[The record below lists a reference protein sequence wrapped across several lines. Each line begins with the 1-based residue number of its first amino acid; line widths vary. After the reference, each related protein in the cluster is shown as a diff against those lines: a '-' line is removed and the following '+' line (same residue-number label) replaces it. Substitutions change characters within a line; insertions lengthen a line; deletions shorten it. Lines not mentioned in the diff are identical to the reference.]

1 MLRSVI
7 RVKNT
12 VSESRALRSQHAY
25 ARRGLLV
32 ATVLA
37 VVGLS
42 AAPLAVAQVNVTTE
56 QNDIGR
62 TGQNLNETILTTAN
76 VNSTQFGLLFSQP
89 VAGQV
94 RAQPL
99 YMSGLTINGALHNVV
114 FVATLNG
121 FVYAFDANSNTGAN
135 ASPLWGI
142 SLLDTAHGAA
152 PGATTYGNLGTMSTP
167 VIDPIGNTLYV
178 VSASFEGV
186 APIFRLHALDLASG
200 AEKFLGPVLI
210 APSVPG
216 TAPDAVGMIV
226 PLTTRNHLSRTG
238 LLLLNGVVY
247 VTFGAYNEGYET
259 IWHGWIVGFD
269 ATSLAQTG
277 VFCATPNGTGGGYW
291 MSGAGLAADQLDTVN
306 HPFGRM
312 FVPSGNGDFTAAPPY
327 TSNMDYGD
335 SILNLD
341 LTNGMP
347 AVTDDFT
354 SYNQALLF
362 PRDQDQGSA
371 GLMIVPVQ
379 STGPYPHLLVQTGKT
394 GTLFL
399 LNRDNLGGY
408 NTTDQVVQS
417 MPNAVGN
424 NGAWSAPAY
433 WNGNVYYWGKN
444 DYLKSFPLVNGL
456 LSATPTESVELS
468 QYPGSTPLISA
479 NGNTQG
485 IVWTINADAY
495 ASGGPAIL
503 EAHDASNVATT
514 LYSSATNAARD
525 TAGPASHF
533 SLPTIANGM
542 VYVGTQNQLDVY
554 GLLSGTQ
561 TSTPVISPASRAFA
575 SSLSVTITDPT
586 PNAAIYYTTDGTAP
600 TTGSALYTGAITVSS
615 SETINAVAVAPGST
629 LSSQAWASYSE
640 RPTAPPTFVTVAD
653 AYSGAQAVTITD
665 ATPGA
670 TIYYTTDG
678 SAPTVGSAVYSGP
691 ITVSAS
697 ETINAIALA
706 PGYTIG
712 GVASAPYT
720 IATSSTLLVND
731 AAGFASASGLSLLGG
746 ALLTNNALQLS
757 LAGGANNASAAWFA
771 TPVNI
776 QTFTS
781 DFYFSI
787 QEISHIADGFTF
799 TLQNSPAGLNALGGM
814 NGGLGYQGIA
824 SSVAV
829 KFDIF
834 DNAGEGV
841 DSTGFYTNGAAPTVP
856 AVDMTSTVN
865 LLGPDIL
872 HAHITYDGTTL
883 TLTLI
888 DTVSGL
894 SFTTSSA
901 MNIPAIIGGNTAYA
915 GFTAGPG
922 ATQTI
927 LNWTYVGSSASTP
940 ATATPIFTPA
950 PGTYG
955 GAQSVTITDG
965 TSGAVIYYTTDG
977 TVPTTTTSPVY
988 SSSSPPIS
996 VNTNETLKAIAV
1008 ASGYT
1013 TSAVATAAYKIRA
1026 ASPSFTPGAGT
1037 YTGPQSVTIA
1047 DATSG
1052 AVIYYTTDGTVP
1064 STTTSPVYSRSSPPV
1079 SVNAN
1084 ETLKAI
1090 AVASNYATSSVV
1102 TAVYNFQTAAPS
1114 VTPAAGTYPVA
1125 QSVTI
1130 TDSTSGAVIY
1140 YTTDGSTPSTSSS
1153 VYSGA
1158 ISVSSD
1164 QTVKAIAVAS
1174 GNATSSVVT
1183 RLYNIRAAAPSFTPG
1198 AGTYPGTQSVTI
1210 TDGTSGAV
1218 IYYTLDGST
1227 PTTSSLVYSGPI
1239 SVSASET
1246 LKAIAVASG
1255 YASSVVGTDAYK
1267 IQTATPSFTPAAGTY
1282 SGAQSVTITDAT
1294 SGAVIY
1300 YTTDG
1305 STPTTSSLVCSG
1317 AISVSADETLKAMAV
1332 ASGYATS
1339 SVVTHVYNI
1348 QTAKP
1353 SFTPLAG
1360 TYSGQ
1365 QSVTITDSTSGAV
1378 IYYTTDGSTPTTA
1391 SLQYSSSSPISVSAD
1406 ETLKAIAVASGY
1418 ATSAVV
1424 TAAFNIRTAAPTFSY
1439 PAGTYAGALSVSI
1452 ADSTSGALIYYTTD
1466 GSTPTTASLQYSN
1479 SSPISVS
1486 ANETLKAIAVA
1497 SGYASSA
1504 VVTHVYI
1511 IQTAKPG
1518 FSPPAGTYI
1527 GGQPVTIT
1535 DGTPGATIYYTIDGT
1550 VPTTTTSLPYSSSS
1564 PLFVSAN
1571 ETLKAIAVASGYAT
1585 SGVTT
1590 AVYKIHN

>member
-1 MLRSVI
+1 MLRNVL

-12 VSESRALRSQHAY
+12 VSESRTLRSQHAY

-42 AAPLAVAQVNVTTE
+42 AAAQVVAQVNVTTQ

-76 VNSTQFGLLFSQP
+76 VNSTQFGLVFSQP

-99 YMSGLTINGALHNVV
+99 YMSGFTINGALHNVV

-135 ASPLWGI
+135 ASPLWSI

-152 PGATTYGNLGTMSTP
+152 LGATTYGTLGTMSTP
-167 VIDPIGNTLYV
+167 VIDPVGNTLYV

-186 APIFRLHALDLASG
+186 APVFRLHALDLTSG
-200 AEKFLGPVLI
+200 AEKFLGPVPI

-216 TAPDAVGMIV
+216 TAPDAVGLIV

-247 VTFGAYNEGYET
+247 VTFGAYDEGYET

-371 GLMIVPVQ
+371 GLMILPVQ

-417 MPNAVGN
+417 IPNAVGN

-456 LSATPTESVELS
+456 LSTTPTESVELS

-533 SLPTIANGM
+533 SIPTIANGM
-542 VYVGTQNQLDVY
+542 VYVGTQNQIDVY

-561 TSTPVISPASRAFA
+561 TGTPVISPASRAFA

-629 LSSQAWASYSE
+629 LSSQAWASYSQ
-640 RPTAPPTFVTVAD
+640 RPTAPPTFQTVAD

-678 SAPTVGSAVYSGP
+678 SPPTVGSAVYSGP

-712 GVASAPYT
+712 GSASAPYT

-731 AAGFASASGLSLLGG
+731 AAGFASASGLNFLGG
-746 ALLTNNALQLS
+746 ATLTNNALQLS
-757 LAGGANNASAAWFA
+757 LAGGANNATAAWFA

-787 QEISHIADGFTF
+787 QETVHIADGFTF
-799 TLQNSPAGLNALGGM
+799 TLQNAPTGLNALGGM
-814 NGGLGYQGIA
+814 NGGLGYEGIP

-856 AVDMTSTVN
+856 ALDMTSTVN

-883 TLTLI
+883 TLTLF
-888 DTVSGL
+888 DTVTGA
-894 SFTTSSA
+894 SFTTASA

-927 LNWTYVGSSASTP
+927 LNWTLVGGSASTP

-950 PGTYG
+950 PGTYT

-965 TSGAVIYYTTDG
+965 TSGAVIYYTTNG
-977 TVPTTTTSPVY
+977 MTPTTASSVY
-988 SSSSPPIS
+988 SSSSPIS
-996 VNTNETLKAIAV
+996 VSAAETLKAIAV
-1008 ASGYT
+1008 ASGYA
-1013 TSAVATAAYKIRA
+1013 TSVVGTAAYKIRT
-1026 ASPSFTPGAGT
+1026 PTPTFTPVAGT
-1037 YTGPQSVTIA
+1037 Y
-1047 DATSG
+1047 
-1052 AVIYYTTDGTVP
+1052 
-1064 STTTSPVYSRSSPPV
+1064 
-1079 SVNAN
+1079 
-1084 ETLKAI
+1084 
-1090 AVASNYATSSVV
+1090 
-1102 TAVYNFQTAAPS
+1102 
-1114 VTPAAGTYPVA
+1114 AGA

-1130 TDSTSGAVIY
+1130 TDSTPGATIYYTHDGSTPTTSSLVYSSASPIMVSADETLQAIAVASGCLTSADGTAAYKIRTAAPSFTPIAGTYPGAQSVTIADSTSGAVIY
-1140 YTTDGSTPSTSSS
+1140 YTTDGSTPTTSSL
-1153 VYSGA
+1153 VYSGP
-1158 ISVSSD
+1158 ISVSAD
-1164 QTVKAIAVAS
+1164 ETLKAIAVAS
-1174 GNATSSVVT
+1174 GYVSSVVRT
-1183 RLYNIRAAAPSFTPG
+1183 DAYKIQTATPSFTPAAG
-1198 AGTYPGTQSVTI
+1198 AYSGAQSVTI
-1210 TDGTSGAV
+1210 TDSTGGAV
-1218 IYYTLDGST
+1218 IYYTTDGST
-1227 PTTSSLVYSGPI
+1227 PTTSSLVYSGAI

-1255 YASSVVGTDAYK
+1255 YASSAVATHLYS
-1267 IQTATPSFTPAAGTY
+1267 IRTATPSFTPAAGTY
-1282 SGAQSVTITDAT
+1282 TGAQPATITDGT

-1300 YTTDG
+1300 YTIDG
-1305 STPTTSSLVCSG
+1305 STPTTASSVYSSSSP
-1317 AISVSADETLKAMAV
+1317 ISVSADETLKAIAI

-1339 SVVTHVYNI
+1339 AVATAAFNI
-1348 QTAKP
+1348 RTAAP
-1353 SFTPLAG
+1353 SFSSPAG
-1360 TYSGQ
+1360 TYPGAL
-1365 QSVTITDSTSGAV
+1365 SVTISDSTSGAV
-1378 IYYTTDGSTPTTA
+1378 IYYTTDGSTPTT
-1391 SLQYSSSSPISVSAD
+1391 LSAM
-1406 ETLKAIAVASGY
+1406 
-1418 ATSAVV
+1418 
-1424 TAAFNIRTAAPTFSY
+1424 N
-1439 PAGTYAGALSVSI
+1439 
-1452 ADSTSGALIYYTTD
+1452 SGAI
-1466 GSTPTTASLQYSN
+1466 N
-1479 SSPISVS
+1479 VS

-1504 VVTHVYI
+1504 VVTHVYN
-1511 IQTAKPG
+1511 IQATKPS
-1518 FSPPAGTYI
+1518 FTPPAGTHH
-1527 GGQPVTIT
+1527 GMQSVTIT
-1535 DGTPGATIYYTIDGT
+1535 DSMSTAMIYYTTDGST
-1550 VPTTTTSLPYSSSS
+1550 PTTATAEQYFSGAVISVIAS
-1564 PLFVSAN
+1564 
-1571 ETLKAIAVASGYAT
+1571 ETLKAIAVASGYAN

-1590 AVYKIHN
+1590 AVYTIH

>member
-1 MLRSVI
+1 
-7 RVKNT
+7 
-12 VSESRALRSQHAY
+12 
-25 ARRGLLV
+25 LV

-167 VIDPIGNTLYV
+167 VIDPVGNTLYV

-312 FVPSGNGDFTAAPPY
+312 FVPSGNGDFTAAAPY

-417 MPNAVGN
+417 IPNAVGN

-444 DYLKSFPLVNGL
+444 DYLKSFPLVNGQ
-456 LSATPTESVELS
+456 LSTTPTESVELS

-514 LYSSATNAARD
+514 LYSSATNATRD

-554 GLLSGTQ
+554 GLLTGTQ

-746 ALLTNNALQLS
+746 ALLTNNTLQLS
-757 LAGGANNASAAWFA
+757 LAGGANNATAAWFA

-799 TLQNSPAGLNALGGM
+799 TLQNAPMGLNALGGM
-814 NGGLGYQGIA
+814 NGGLGYQGIP

-883 TLTLI
+883 TLILI
-888 DTVSGL
+888 DTVSGV

-901 MNIPAIIGGNTAYA
+901 MNIPAIIGGNTAYV

-950 PGTYG
+950 PGTYS
-955 GAQSVTITDG
+955 GAQMVTITDA
-965 TSGAVIYYTTDG
+965 TSGAVIHYTTDG
-977 TVPTTTTSPVY
+977 SPPTTSSAVY
-988 SSSSPPIS
+988 SAPLS
-996 VNTNETLKAIAV
+996 VSANETLTAIAV

-1013 TSAVATAAYKIRA
+1013 TSAVGTAAYKIRT
-1026 ASPSFTPGAGT
+1026 ASPSFTPVAGT
-1037 YTGPQSVTIA
+1037 YAGPQVVTIA

-1052 AVIYYTTDGTVP
+1052 AVIHYTTDG
-1064 STTTSPVYSRSSPPV
+1064 STPTTSSTQYSSAV

-1090 AVASNYATSSVV
+1090 AVASGYATSSVV

-1114 VTPAAGTYPVA
+1114 VTPAAGTYPIA

-1140 YTTDGSTPSTSSS
+1140 YTTDSSTPSTSSL
-1153 VYSGA
+1153 VYSGP

-1164 QTVKAIAVAS
+1164 QTVKAIAIAVAS
-1174 GNATSSVVT
+1174 GYAGSTVVT
-1183 RLYNIRAAAPSFTPG
+1183 RLYNIRTAAPSFTPG

-1282 SGAQSVTITDAT
+1282 SGAQSVTITDSM

-1305 STPTTSSLVCSG
+1305 STPTTSSLVYSG
-1317 AISVSADETLKAMAV
+1317 AISVSADETLKALAV

-1339 SVVTHVYNI
+1339 TVVTHVYNI

-1391 SLQYSSSSPISVSAD
+1391 SSVYSSSNPISVSAD

-1424 TAAFNIRTAAPTFSY
+1424 TAAFNIRTAAPTFSS
-1439 PAGTYAGALSVSI
+1439 PAGTYPGALSVAI
-1452 ADSTSGALIYYTTD
+1452 ADSTSGAVIYYTTD
-1466 GSTPTTASLQYSN
+1466 GSTPTTGSLQYS
-1479 SSPISVS
+1479 SGSPIMVN
-1486 ANETLKAIAVA
+1486 ADETLKAIAVA
-1497 SGYASSA
+1497 SGYASST
-1504 VVTHVYI
+1504 VVTHVYN
-1511 IQTAKPG
+1511 IQTAKPS
-1518 FSPPAGTYI
+1518 FSLPAGTYHST
-1527 GGQPVTIT
+1527 QVTIT
-1535 DGTPGATIYYTIDGT
+1535 DSTSGAVIYYTTDGST
-1550 VPTTTTSLPYSSSS
+1550 PTAASLPYSSSS
-1564 PLFVSAN
+1564 PISVSAD

-1590 AVYKIHN
+1590 AVYKIH